1 MPLFHGRAVSWR
13 VLQQMFTV
21 GAYTTLVKL
30 VGALKVVFTARA
42 FGMSDGLDAYLIAFV
57 LPSFVCD
64 TLAGSLQSALVPT
77 FIEVREREGRIS
89 STRLYQ
95 SALGALAALLA
106 LAAVVIG
113 ICAPLIF
120 RLLAS
125 SFDAPKL
132 ALTQSLFWIM
142 LPIVP
147 LSAFGMTWRAMLNVE
162 GHFAVPAMIP
172 AVTPVAALTFLLAFG
187 KTWGVY
193 SLAAG
198 TLAGGTLEATLLSIG
213 MITRGFP
220 ILPTWPGRSAAL
232 EQVVTQYGPVVAGIL
247 LLGGAPLIDQ
257 AIAGMLMSGS
267 VAALS
272 YGTRLSTVLIAIGPT
287 AVATAILPH
296 FSKLTVTAD
305 WTHIRR
311 SLRSYAIVI
320 LAVSLPVITLLII
333 FSEPIVRL
341 FFQRGEFTDSAT
353 NVVATIQRFS
363 LIQIPIAMVMAL
375 SLRLVSS
382 LKANHLL
389 LRVAALYAFLNL
401 ALDLILTRWMG
412 VPGIAL
418 STAIV
423 QLAALLYLFH
433 LMRTHL
439 PASLV
444 DSPNRV
450 VASS

>member
-1 MPLFHGRAVSWR
+1 MPLFHGRAVSLR
-13 VLQQMFTV
+13 VLRQMLTV
-21 GAYTTLVKL
+21 GAHTALVKL

-64 TLAGSLQSALVPT
+64 TLAGSVQSALVPT
-77 FIEVREREGRIS
+77 FIEIREREGRAASI
-89 STRLYQ
+89 RLYQ
-95 SALGALAALLA
+95 TVLGASAAVLA
-106 LAAVVIG
+106 LAAIITG
-113 ICAPLIF
+113 ISAPVIF

-147 LSAFGMTWRAMLNVE
+147 LSAFGMTWRAILNVE
-162 GHFAVPAMIP
+162 GHFAIPAMIP
-172 AVTPVAALTFLLAFG
+172 AVTPIAALIFLLVFG
-187 KTWGVY
+187 RTWGVY

-198 TLAGGTLEATLLSIG
+198 TLVGGTLEAILLSIS
-213 MITRGFP
+213 MLARGFP
-220 ILPTWPGRSAAL
+220 ILPIWQGRTAAL
-232 EQVVTQYGPVVAGIL
+232 RQVTSQYAPVVTGIL
-247 LLGGAPLIDQ
+247 LLGGAPLIDR

-305 WTHIRR
+305 WPHIRR

-320 LAVSLPVITLLII
+320 LAVSLPVIAILIF

-341 FFQRGEFTDSAT
+341 FFQRGEFTDFAT
-353 NVVATIQRFS
+353 SVVATIQRFS

-389 LRVAALYAFLNL
+389 LRVAALYAVLNL
-401 ALDLILTRWMG
+401 ALDLILTRTMG
-412 VPGIAL
+412 VAGIAL

-423 QLAALLYLFH
+423 QLASLIYLFH

-439 PASLV
+439 PASLNAV
-444 DSPNRV
+444 PSRV
-450 VASS
+450 TASS

>member
-1 MPLFHGRAVSWR
+1 MSSPQGRVSLR
-13 VLQQMFTV
+13 VLRQMLTV
-21 GAYTTLVKL
+21 GSYTALVKL
-30 VGALKVVFTARA
+30 VGAAKVVFTARA
-42 FGMSDGLDAYLIAFV
+42 FGMSDGLDAYLIAFL

-77 FIEVREREGRIS
+77 FIEIRERDGRAS
-89 STRLYQ
+89 SIRLYQ
-95 SALGALAALLA
+95 TVLGAS
-106 LAAVVIG
+106 AAVLFFAAVLTG
-113 ICAPLIF
+113 ISAPLIF

-125 SFDAPKL
+125 SFDAQKL

-147 LSAFGMTWRAMLNVE
+147 VSAFGMTWRAMLNVE
-162 GHFAVPAMIP
+162 GRFAVPAMIP
-172 AVTPVAALTFLLAFG
+172 AVTPIAALIFLLAFG
-187 KTWGVY
+187 RTWGVY

-198 TLAGGTLEATLLSIG
+198 TLAGGTLEAILLSIS
-213 MITRGFP
+213 MLARGFP
-220 ILPTWPGRSAAL
+220 ILPIWQGRSAAL
-232 EQVVTQYGPVVAGIL
+232 HQVVTQYTPVVAGIL

-305 WTHIRR
+305 WTNIRH

-320 LAVSLPVITLLII
+320 LVVSVPVVAVLIF

-353 NVVATIQRFS
+353 SVVTTIQRFS

-389 LRVAALYAFLNL
+389 LRVAALYAVLNL
-401 ALDLILTRWMG
+401 ALDLILTRTMG
-412 VPGIAL
+412 VAGIAL

-423 QLAALLYLFH
+423 QFACLIYLFH

-439 PASLV
+439 PASLNPV
-444 DSPNRV
+444 PSRV
-450 VASS
+450 TASS

>member
-1 MPLFHGRAVSWR
+1 MSLPKGRVSLR
-13 VLQQMFTV
+13 VLQQMLTV
-21 GAYTTLVKL
+21 GAYTALVKL
-30 VGALKVVFTARA
+30 VGAAKVVFTARA

-77 FIEVREREGRIS
+77 FVEVREREGRES
-89 STRLYQ
+89 SIRLYQ
-95 SALGALAALLA
+95 TVLGASAAVLSSATLLLA
-106 LAAVVIG
+106 IL
-113 ICAPLIF
+113 APLIF
-120 RLLAS
+120 HLLAS
-125 SFDAPKL
+125 NFDAPKL

-162 GHFAVPAMIP
+162 GRFAIPAIVP
-172 AVTPVAALTFLLAFG
+172 AVTPIAALIFLIAFG
-187 KTWGVY
+187 RTWGVY

-198 TLAGGTLEATLLSIG
+198 TLAGGTLEIILLSIG
-213 MITRGFP
+213 MISRGFP
-220 ILPTWPGRSAAL
+220 ILPSWQGRSAAL
-232 EQVVTQYGPVVAGIL
+232 HQVVTQYAPVVAGIL

-257 AIAGMLMSGS
+257 AIAGMLTSGS

-296 FSKLTVTAD
+296 FSKLTVNED
-305 WTHIRR
+305 LTHIRH
-311 SLRSYAIVI
+311 SLRSYTIII
-320 LAVSLPVITLLII
+320 LTVTLPVITALMF
-333 FSEPIVRL
+333 FSQPIVRL
-341 FFQRGEFTDSAT
+341 FFQRGEFTDAAT

-375 SLRLVSS
+375 ALRLVSS
-382 LKANHLL
+382 LKANHIL
-389 LRVAALYAFLNL
+389 LRVAALYAILNL
-401 ALDLILTRWMG
+401 ALDLILIRWMG

-423 QLAALLYLFH
+423 QLAALIYLFF

-439 PASLV
+439 PASLNAV
-444 DSPNRV
+444 PSRAA
-450 VASS
+450 ASS

>member
-13 VLQQMFTV
+13 VLQQMLTV
-21 GAYTTLVKL
+21 GAYTALVKL

-64 TLAGSLQSALVPT
+64 TLAGSVQSALVPT
-77 FIEVREREGRIS
+77 FIETRELEGRES
-89 STRLYQ
+89 SIRLYQ
-95 SALGALAALLA
+95 TVLGAS
-106 LAAVVIG
+106 AAVLAIAAILTG
-113 ICAPLIF
+113 TLAPLMF

-147 LSAFGMTWRAMLNVE
+147 MSAFGMTWRAMLNVE
-162 GHFAVPAMIP
+162 GRFAIPAIVP
-172 AVTPVAALTFLLAFG
+172 AVTPIAALGFLLLFG
-187 KTWGVY
+187 RSWGVY

-198 TLAGGTLEATLLSIG
+198 TLAGGTLEIALLSAG
-213 MITRGFP
+213 MLARGFP
-220 ILPTWPGRSAAL
+220 IFPSWPGRTAAL
-232 EQVVTQYGPVVAGIL
+232 NQVVTQYTPVVAGIL

-257 AIAGMLMSGS
+257 AIAGMLASGS

-296 FSKLTVTAD
+296 FSKLTVTED
-305 WTHIRR
+305 WTHIRH
-311 SLRSYAIVI
+311 SLRSYAVVI
-320 LAVSLPVITLLII
+320 F
-333 FSEPIVRL
+333 FSEPLVRL
-341 FFQRGEFTDSAT
+341 FFHRGEFTDSAT
-353 NVVATIQRFS
+353 SVVATIQRFS

-389 LRVAALYAFLNL
+389 LRVAALYAALNL
-401 ALDLILTRWMG
+401 ILDLI
-412 VPGIAL
+412 
-418 STAIV
+418 
-423 QLAALLYLFH
+423 
-433 LMRTHL
+433 
-439 PASLV
+439 
-444 DSPNRV
+444 
-450 VASS
+450 

>member
-1 MPLFHGRAVSWR
+1 MSSPQGCVSLR
-13 VLQQMFTV
+13 VLRQMLTV
-21 GAYTTLVKL
+21 GSYTALVKL
-30 VGALKVVFTARA
+30 VGGVKVVFTARA
-42 FGMSDGLDAYLIAFV
+42 FGMSDGLDAYLIAFL

-77 FIEVREREGRIS
+77 FIEIRERDGRAS
-89 STRLYQ
+89 SIRLYQ
-95 SALGALAALLA
+95 TVLGASAAVLFFAALLT
-106 LAAVVIG
+106 G
-113 ICAPLIF
+113 ISAPLIF

-125 SFDAPKL
+125 SFDSQKL

-147 LSAFGMTWRAMLNVE
+147 VSAFGMTWRAMLNVE
-162 GHFAVPAMIP
+162 GRFAVPAMIP
-172 AVTPVAALTFLLAFG
+172 AVTPIAALIFLLAFG
-187 KTWGVY
+187 RTWGVY

-198 TLAGGTLEATLLSIG
+198 TLAGGTLEAILLSIS
-213 MITRGFP
+213 MLARGFP
-220 ILPTWPGRSAAL
+220 ILPIWQGRSAAL
-232 EQVVTQYGPVVAGIL
+232 HQVVTQYTPVVAGIL

-305 WTHIRR
+305 WTNIRH

-320 LAVSLPVITLLII
+320 LAVSVPVVAVLIF

-353 NVVATIQRFS
+353 SVVTTIQRFS

-389 LRVAALYAFLNL
+389 LRVAALYAVLNL
-401 ALDLILTRWMG
+401 ALDLILTRTMG
-412 VPGIAL
+412 VAGIAL

-423 QLAALLYLFH
+423 QFACLIYLFH

-439 PASLV
+439 PASLNPV
-444 DSPNRV
+444 PSRV
-450 VASS
+450 TASS

>member
-1 MPLFHGRAVSWR
+1 ML
-13 VLQQMFTV
+13 TV
-21 GAYTTLVKL
+21 GSYTALVKL
-30 VGALKVVFTARA
+30 VGGVKVVFTARA
-42 FGMSDGLDAYLIAFV
+42 FGMSDGLDAYLIAFL

-77 FIEVREREGRIS
+77 FIEIRERDGRAS
-89 STRLYQ
+89 SIRLYQ
-95 SALGALAALLA
+95 TVLGASAAVLFFAALLT
-106 LAAVVIG
+106 G
-113 ICAPLIF
+113 ISAPLIF

-125 SFDAPKL
+125 SFDSQKL

-147 LSAFGMTWRAMLNVE
+147 VSAFGMTWRAMLNVE
-162 GHFAVPAMIP
+162 GRFAVPAMIP
-172 AVTPVAALTFLLAFG
+172 AVTPIAALIFLLAFG
-187 KTWGVY
+187 RTWGVY

-198 TLAGGTLEATLLSIG
+198 TLAGGTLEAILLSIS
-213 MITRGFP
+213 MLARGFP
-220 ILPTWPGRSAAL
+220 ILPIWQGRSAAL
-232 EQVVTQYGPVVAGIL
+232 HQVVTQYTPVVAGIL

-305 WTHIRR
+305 WTNIRH

-320 LAVSLPVITLLII
+320 LAVSVPVVAVLIF

-353 NVVATIQRFS
+353 SVVTTIQRFS

-389 LRVAALYAFLNL
+389 LRVAALYAVLNL
-401 ALDLILTRWMG
+401 ALDLILTRTMG
-412 VPGIAL
+412 VAGIAL

-423 QLAALLYLFH
+423 QFACLIYLFH

-439 PASLV
+439 PASLNPV
-444 DSPNRV
+444 PSRV
-450 VASS
+450 TASS

>member
-1 MPLFHGRAVSWR
+1 ML
-13 VLQQMFTV
+13 TV
-21 GAYTTLVKL
+21 GSYTALVKL
-30 VGALKVVFTARA
+30 VGAAKVVFTARA
-42 FGMSDGLDAYLIAFV
+42 FGMSDGLDAYLIAFL

-77 FIEVREREGRIS
+77 FIEIRERDGRAS
-89 STRLYQ
+89 SIRLYQ
-95 SALGALAALLA
+95 TVLGAS
-106 LAAVVIG
+106 AAVLFFAAVLTG
-113 ICAPLIF
+113 ISAPLIF

-125 SFDAPKL
+125 SFDAQKL

-147 LSAFGMTWRAMLNVE
+147 VSAFGMTWRAMLNVE
-162 GHFAVPAMIP
+162 GRFAVPAMIP
-172 AVTPVAALTFLLAFG
+172 AVTPIAALIFLLAFG
-187 KTWGVY
+187 RTWGVY

-198 TLAGGTLEATLLSIG
+198 TLAGGTLEAILLSIS
-213 MITRGFP
+213 MLARGFP
-220 ILPTWPGRSAAL
+220 ILPIWQGRSAAL
-232 EQVVTQYGPVVAGIL
+232 HQVVTQYTPVVAGIL

-305 WTHIRR
+305 WTNIRH

-320 LAVSLPVITLLII
+320 LVVSVPVVAVLIF

-353 NVVATIQRFS
+353 SVVTTIQRFS

-389 LRVAALYAFLNL
+389 LRVAALYAVLNL
-401 ALDLILTRWMG
+401 ALDLILTRTMG
-412 VPGIAL
+412 VAGIAL

-423 QLAALLYLFH
+423 QFACLIYLFH

-439 PASLV
+439 PASLNPV
-444 DSPNRV
+444 PSRV
-450 VASS
+450 TASS

>member
-1 MPLFHGRAVSWR
+1 MSPPQGRVSLR
-13 VLQQMFTV
+13 VLRQMLTV
-21 GAYTTLVKL
+21 GSYTALVKL
-30 VGALKVVFTARA
+30 VGAAKVVFTARA

-77 FIEVREREGRIS
+77 FIETRERQGRDS

-95 SALGALAALLA
+95 SVLGASAAVLALSAILIGALAPLL
-106 LAAVVIG
+106 
-113 ICAPLIF
+113 F

-125 SFDAPKL
+125 SFDASKL
-132 ALTQSLFWIM
+132 ALTRSLFWIM

-147 LSAFGMTWRAMLNVE
+147 MSAFGMTWRAMLNVE
-162 GHFAVPAMIP
+162 GRFALPAIIP
-172 AVTPVAALTFLLAFG
+172 AVTPISALAFLLTFG
-187 KTWGVY
+187 RTWGVY

-198 TLAGGTLEATLLSIG
+198 TLAGATLEIALLSVC
-213 MITRGFP
+213 MLARGFP
-220 ILPTWPGRSAAL
+220 ILPSWPGRSAAL
-232 EQVVTQYGPVVAGIL
+232 HQVVTQYGPVVAGIL

-257 AIAGMLMSGS
+257 AIAGMLASGS
-267 VAALS
+267 IAALS

-305 WTHIRR
+305 WTHIRH
-311 SLRSYAIVI
+311 SLRSYAVVI
-320 LAVSLPVITLLII
+320 LAASLPVIAILIF

-341 FFQRGEFTDSAT
+341 FFERGQFTDSAT
-353 NVVATIQRFS
+353 TVVATIQRFS

-375 SLRLVSS
+375 ALRLVSS

-389 LRVAALYAFLNL
+389 VRVAALYAILNL
-401 ALDLILTRWMG
+401 ALDLILTRWLG

-439 PASLV
+439 PASLKEV
-444 DSPNRV
+444 PSRV
-450 VASS
+450 TASS